1 MKISTRGR
9 YAIRVLIDMAEHDS
23 GGYIPLKDIVKRQEV
38 SQKYLESIMLLLA
51 KSGIVEGVHGKGG
64 GYRLKKASEE
74 LSVGEVLRVTEGGL
88 APVTCLEENAKPCER
103 AGSCKTLTLWR
114 EFYALVNGFFD
125 GKTIKDLTGN
135 SGGGEYII

>member
-9 YAIRVLIDMAEHDS
+9 YAIRVLIDMAEHDN
-23 GGYIPLKDIVKRQEV
+23 GGYIPLKDIVKRQDV

-64 GYRLKKASEE
+64 GYRLKKAPEE
-74 LSVGEVLRVTEGGL
+74 LSVGEVLRVTEGSL
-88 APVTCLEENAKPCER
+88 APVTCLEENTEICER
-103 AGSCKTLTLWR
+103 AGSCKTLPMWK
-114 EFYALVNGFFD
+114 EFYELVNGFFD

-135 SGGGEYII
+135 TGGGEYII

>member
-9 YAIRVLIDMAEHDS
+9 YAIRVLIDMAEHDN
-23 GGYIPLKDIVKRQEV
+23 GGHIPLKDIVKRQDV

-64 GYRLKKASEE
+64 GYRLKKSPEE
-74 LSVGEVLRVTEGGL
+74 LSVGEVLRITEGSL
-88 APVTCLEENAKPCER
+88 APVTCLEENAKICER

-114 EFYALVNGFFD
+114 EFYELVNGFFD

-135 SGGGEYII
+135 TGGGEYII